1 MAGDMGER
9 KSATTLEALE
19 EQARAKIA
27 RLEELIAAAVASHT
41 KISELAST
49 VEALAKSAE
58 ANSSL
63 SATALAETQAKAMD
77 AGTAATQAI
86 AAKTQIVDAQAVIAT
101 KSQHIQEAQ
110 EHADKVRGELDR
122 TVTSTTQHATE
133 AEGLKSRA
141 QSAADTSAS
150 LLLEIKASRTAAE
163 TDREATK
170 QLSEESLQATTV
182 SKDLAAKAAVVEERI
197 GGYEDRLAQL
207 EVQCDLQLKRIVEL
221 LPGAASTGLA
231 VAFDQRRQTFL
242 KPSLRWQ
249 WLFVGS
255 VICLIILAASGL
267 WNVYSAASPFTYD
280 ELLRLW
286 LARLPIAGA
295 LVWLA
300 LYSGRESALAKRLEE
315 DYGYKSAIASSF
327 MGFHKQMSEIGE
339 KAALNTPLAQLCADT
354 LTTIATPPGRIYDKH
369 QLTISPTSE
378 LTEAARLAML
388 RGEPGKGG
396 A

>member
-1 MAGDMGER
+1 MPESAGNGQFENSL
-9 KSATTLEALE
+9 KTLE
-19 EQARAKIA
+19 EQAQAKLAQLDELVAAATISNAKICEISA
-27 RLEELIAAAVASHT
+27 TIEALQKSIEAAA
-41 KISELAST
+41 
-49 VEALAKSAE
+49 
-58 ANSSL
+58 SL
-63 SATALAETQAKAMD
+63 SNAALTEAQAKALD
-77 AGTAATQAI
+77 AGSAATQAI
-86 AAKTQIVDAQAVIAT
+86 AAKTQIVDDQAVIAT
-101 KSQHIQEAQ
+101 KSEHIQEAQ
-110 EHADKVRGELDR
+110 NHADKVRGELDK
-122 TVTSTTQHATE
+122 VLTSATQHATE

-141 QSAADTSAS
+141 QSAADSSAS
-150 LLLEIKASRTAAE
+150 LLLEVKASKASAE
-163 TDREATK
+163 ADRNTTK
-170 QLSEESLQATTV
+170 QLSNESLEAATV
-182 SKDLAAKAAVVEERI
+182 SKDLAAKAAVVAERI
-197 GGYEDRLAQL
+197 SAYEDRLTQL
-207 EVQCDLQLKRIVEL
+207 EAQCDLQLKRIVEL

-255 VICLIILAASGL
+255 VICLVILAGSGL
-267 WNVYSAASPFTYD
+267 WNVYSAHAPFTYD

-354 LTTIATPPGRIYDKH
+354 LTTIASPPGRIYEKH
-369 QLTISPTSE
+369 QLTISPGSE
-378 LTEAARLAML
+378 LREIAKTVVDAT
-388 RGEPGKGG
+388 PTNSKS
-396 A
+396 

>member
-1 MAGDMGER
+1 MGER

-19 EQARAKIA
+19 EEARAKIT
-27 RLEELIAAAVASHT
+27 RLNELLTAATASHA
-41 KISELAST
+41 KISELASA
-49 VEALAKSAE
+49 VEALVKSAE
-58 ANSSL
+58 ATASL
-63 SATALAETQAKAMD
+63 NTTALTETQAKAAD
-77 AGTAATQAI
+77 AVAAATQAI
-86 AAKTQIVDAQAVIAT
+86 AAKTQIVDDQAVIAT

-110 EHADKVRGELDR
+110 EHADKVRGELDKAL
-122 TVTSTTQHATE
+122 TSAAQHATE
-133 AEGLKSRA
+133 AEGLRSRA
-141 QSAADTSAS
+141 QSAADTSAA
-150 LLLEIKASRTAAE
+150 LLLETKTSKTIAE
-163 TDREATK
+163 TERDNIK
-170 QLSEESLQATTV
+170 QLGEESLQATAV

-197 GGYEDRLAQL
+197 KAYEDRLAEL
-207 EVQCDLQLKRIVEL
+207 DSQCDLQLKRMVEL

-255 VICLIILAASGL
+255 VSCLILLAASGL
-267 WNVYSAASPFTYD
+267 WNVYSAAAPFTYD

-378 LTEAARLAML
+378 LTEAARVL
-388 RGEPGKGG
+388 RDHPGKGNP
-396 A
+396 